1 MEKSGS
7 SSEKLSMKSPY
18 DPGISLPGICSR
30 KLKIFFQKVCH
41 AWIFIAALFVVVE
54 TVQVSVNRSLTEIP
68 LTLDV
73 KDVSTEGHTKGHAL
87 YDSPHNRCPE
97 WANTEKRK
105 SAGDFQVLAEG
116 RSRCWLLM
124 GSRFLWPVVKK
135 SQNYILVVDVQL
147 WEYAKKTELYPL
159 ILGLLW
165 FVNSFQFQKELKNFF
180 GVDIW
185 IVKETVS
192 KTSYYV
198 THVPRVKLHF
208 LRILKEVCEPR
219 RHNDSILDITPPI
232 LLISVSHNHIQG
244 KPTCKRELNA
254 MQRHTPLTRMIFSGA
269 VRDEVIAMLV

>member
-7 SSEKLSMKSPY
+7 SSEKLNMKSPY
-18 DPGISLPGICSR
+18 NPAISLLGICPR
-30 KLKIFFQKVCH
+30 KLKIFCKNLHSSIIRSSRNSPGICR
-41 AWIFIAALFVVVE
+41 
-54 TVQVSVNRSLTEIP
+54 QVTHCEIP

-73 KDVSTEGHTKGHAL
+73 KDVSTEGHAL

-97 WANTEKRK
+97 WANPEKRK

-208 LRILKEVCEPR
+208 LRILKEVFEPR
-219 RHNDSILDITPPI
+219 RHNDPILDVTP
-232 LLISVSHNHIQG
+232 H
-244 KPTCKRELNA
+244 
-254 MQRHTPLTRMIFSGA
+254 LTDFY
-269 VRDEVIAMLV
+269 LT